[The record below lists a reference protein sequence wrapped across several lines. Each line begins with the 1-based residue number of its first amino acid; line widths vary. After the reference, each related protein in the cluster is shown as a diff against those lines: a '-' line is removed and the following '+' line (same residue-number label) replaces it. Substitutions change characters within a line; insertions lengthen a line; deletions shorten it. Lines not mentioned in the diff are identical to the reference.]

1 MLITRVEKQFIFAMS
16 DAPTESCHASTVT
29 KTADGGLCAAWF
41 GGTKESDSNVR
52 IWTAVRENG
61 VWSAPR
67 KVESGENVAHWNP
80 VLYTRENGEILLF
93 YKVGEIIPEWRTY
106 FCVSKDGGKSFG
118 ESRELVK
125 GDVGGRGPVKNKP
138 IKLSDGTLL
147 APASTETPELWSCF
161 IDVSCDDGLTFTKA
175 AVPVPVENNFAKRL
189 TMIQPTL
196 WESKVGCVHALCRTN
211 RGFAYR
217 TDSSDFGRSWCE
229 PYITPVPN
237 NNSGLDLTRLDN
249 GTLALVSNPTARART
264 PLTLSFSDNNGVTFS
279 HALTL
284 EDTEGE
290 YSYPAIIADGS
301 TLYITYTYQRK
312 SIAFVTVELAED

>member
-1 MLITRVEKQFIFAMS
+1 MS
-16 DAPTESCHASTVT
+16 S
-29 KTADGGLCAAWF
+29 
-41 GGTKESDSNVR
+41 
-52 IWTAVRENG
+52 
-61 VWSAPR
+61 
-67 KVESGENVAHWNP
+67 
-80 VLYTRENGEILLF
+80 
-93 YKVGEIIPEWRTY
+93 
-106 FCVSKDGGKSFG
+106 
-118 ESRELVK
+118 
-125 GDVGGRGPVKNKP
+125 
-138 IKLSDGTLL
+138 
-147 APASTETPELWSCF
+147 
-161 IDVSCDDGLTFTKA
+161 DDGLTFTKA

-264 PLTLSFSDNNGVTFS
+264 PLTLSFSNNNGVTFS